1 MAACTLVAAAV
12 IPADLLAAVKWAKA
26 GSKFTGFLASFAVF
40 GALGFRL
47 VRLRMQD
54 WLRSMESDAARVTG
68 PAFQRVDRRAAT
80 IGETGA
86 CLLLVEFA
94 AIVWRNMAAS
104 RGGRFALVQLAEP
117 EDYAQLILA
126 PGLIIA
132 FWFAIK
138 GRRGGWQ
145 AALVLGGALAIRH
158 LVTGRWQALV
168 NPVHGAAA
176 ALWLGTL
183 FVIVVA
189 ALPVIMQEPV
199 TRASRGPLVAGLVA
213 RFSPLA
219 LFSAGLVGLSGLL
232 ASWLHLK
239 YFAALWTTPYGRVLI
254 IKLVF
259 VACIVAM
266 GALNWRRVLPKL
278 GTVEAAGML
287 RRASQWELVFTLIVL
302 VVTAVLVCMPSP
314 KLPM

>member
-1 MAACTLVAAAV
+1 MSTYNLVVAAM
-12 IPADLLAAVKWAKA
+12 PGDLLSTVKWAKT
-26 GSKFTGFLASFAVF
+26 GSKFTGFLATFGVF

-54 WLRSMESDAARVTG
+54 WLHTLESDAGRVIG
-68 PAFQRVDRRAAT
+68 PVFHRVDRRAAV
-80 IGETGA
+80 IGEIGA
-86 CLLLVEFA
+86 WLLLAEFA
-94 AIVWRNMAAS
+94 AIVWRNLAAS
-104 RGGRFALVQLAEP
+104 HGGGIATAHLADP
-117 EDYAQLILA
+117 EDYAQLVLA

-132 FWFAIK
+132 FWAAMK

-145 AALVLGGALAIRH
+145 AALILGGALSVRH
-158 LVTGRWQALV
+158 LVTGRWRALV
-168 NPVHGAAA
+168 NPLHGASA

-183 FVIVVA
+183 GVIVVA
-189 ALPVIMQEPV
+189 ALPVILQEPV
-199 TRASRGPLVAGLVA
+199 DRASRGPLVAGLMA

-219 LFSAGLVGLSGLL
+219 LFSAGFVGLSGLL
-232 ASWLHLK
+232 TSWLHLK
-239 YFAALWTTPYGRVLI
+239 YLSALWTTPYGQVLI

-266 GALNWRRVLPKL
+266 GALNWRRVLPTL
-278 GTVEAAGML
+278 GTETAAETL
-287 RRASQWELVFTLIVL
+287 RNVCRWELVFTLIVL

>member
-1 MAACTLVAAAV
+1 MAAYTLVAATM
-12 IPADLLAAVKWAKA
+12 PGDLLSAVKWAKA

-54 WLRSMESDAARVTG
+54 WLRTMESDTAIVIG
-68 PAFQRVDRRAAT
+68 PAFQRVDHRAAA
-80 IGETGA
+80 IGEIGA
-86 CLLLVEFA
+86 CLLVVEFA
-94 AIVWRNMAAS
+94 MIVWRNMAAS
-104 RGGRFALVQLAEP
+104 HGDMFAAVQVADS

-132 FWFAIK
+132 FWLAAK
-138 GRRGGWQ
+138 GHRGGWK

-158 LVTGRWQALV
+158 LVTGRWRALI
-168 NPVHGAAA
+168 NPLHGASA

-189 ALPVIMQEPV
+189 ALPVIMKEPV
-199 TRASRGPLVAGLVA
+199 TRATLGSLVAGLMA

-219 LFSAGLVGLSGLL
+219 LFSAGFVGLSGLL
-232 ASWLHLK
+232 TSWLHLK

-259 VACIVAM
+259 VACILVM

-278 GTVEAAGML
+278 GTVEGAGTL
-287 RRASQWELVFTLIVL
+287 RRASWWELVFTLIVL
-302 VVTAVLVCMPSP
+302 VVTAVLVSMPRP
-314 KLPM
+314 KLPA